1 MTAGAQGAVH
11 TAWTTLSVRQWSSGA
26 GQGSSEE
33 CVSQVIVPC
42 HVCPHRS
49 RRDCCVRGSLR
60 PLPRSNVLGAF
71 DSPLCTP
78 ELGHG
83 RTGFTNRPFCFGRRD
98 LKGSRE

>member
-11 TAWTTLSVRQWSSGA
+11 TAWTTLSVRQGSSGA

-33 CVSQVIVPC
+33 RVSQVIVTH
-42 HVCPHRS
+42 HVCSQRC

-60 PLPRSNVLGAF
+60 PLPRSSVLGAF
-71 DSPLCTP
+71 DSPLCTA

-83 RTGFTNRPFCFGRRD
+83 RTGFTKQAILFWEEGF
-98 LKGSRE
+98 KGK